1 MARTVLL
8 TGGVQALVL
17 GCVGCTELPLP
28 LAGSDLFSGLV
39 SGLVQTAPTTVTA
52 DVTAVDEQTGLPTSL
67 VGTISGAYTGTYREQ
82 ILEVYFDAA
91 GVPLAALSCS
101 TLTIDAPQSGSITT
115 FNLVAVTDM
124 ITMTGPDG
132 APMTNESGE
141 PIVVGLRSS
150 ATGEIV
156 HAEGAYAGASGQL
169 HADSVLY
176 FASGGSGLGW
186 LESTFEFKW
195 SRR

>member
-17 GCVGCTELPLP
+17 SCMGCAELPLP
-28 LAGSDLFSGLV
+28 LGDAGLTSGLI
-39 SGLVQTAPTTVTA
+39 SGLVQTAPTQVAA
-52 DVTAVDEQTGLPTSL
+52 DVTAVDEETGLPVSL
-67 VGTISGAYTGTYREQ
+67 AGTIGGAYAGTYREQ

-91 GVPLAALSCS
+91 GMPLAALSCS
-101 TLTIDAPQSGSITT
+101 TISIDSPRAGTITT
-115 FNLVAVTDM
+115 FNLIVVTDM
-124 ITMTGPDG
+124 ILMTAADG
-132 APMTNESGE
+132 APLMSETGE
-141 PIVVGLRSS
+141 PVVIGLRSS

-156 HAEGAYAGASGQL
+156 HAEGAYAGATGQL
-169 HADSVLY
+169 HADSALY
-176 FASGGSGLGW
+176 FTAGAYGLGT